1 MQEHR
6 SPKLAIYLEAKIEKA
21 DVLRNASPPHWRSRS
36 YPPSPAQVLCT
47 LGRSGVWFSSQ
58 DVQRGAD
65 GANHAKIA
73 SSPRH
78 SRWPDTSEHPEKN
91 TNKQI
96 FIKAVTQLT
105 KASSLSL
112 EMSLLWTSCLANK
125 PHVSTLQNPISEHCD
140 SDRSR
145 DTTHNSKVPLNTCW
159 IAKNNVCLWMY
170 LETWEVCWAKAGH
183 TQLMQPTL
191 PIPEF
196 YKLQINM

>member
-58 DVQRGAD
+58 DVQRGAA
-65 GANHAKIA
+65 GATHAKIA
-73 SSPRH
+73 SSPHH
-78 SRWPDTSEHPEKN
+78 SRWPNTSEHPEKN

-96 FIKAVTQLT
+96 FMRAVTQLT

-112 EMSLLWTSCLANK
+112 EMSLL
-125 PHVSTLQNPISEHCD
+125 
-140 SDRSR
+140 
-145 DTTHNSKVPLNTCW
+145 
-159 IAKNNVCLWMY
+159 
-170 LETWEVCWAKAGH
+170 
-183 TQLMQPTL
+183 
-191 PIPEF
+191 
-196 YKLQINM
+196 